1 MEPIIFTP
9 SKSWIEN
16 LQVGDLALDCFGKKA
31 PVTSITFRG
40 IDLKGK
46 AYVGFYTRLDMDT
59 STTISGSAKEGETV
73 STLPI
78 VNKYRT
84 TWNVPKE
91 LIVESDSLEEI

>member
-9 SKSWIEN
+9 SRSWIEN
-16 LQVGDLALDCFGKKA
+16 LQVGDMALDCFGKQA

-46 AYVGFYTRLDMDT
+46 AYVGFYTRLDMNT
-59 STTISGSAKEGETV
+59 NTTVSSSVKEGETV

-78 VNKYRT
+78 VNKYHT
-84 TWNVPKE
+84 TWNIPKD
-91 LIVESDSLEEI
+91 LVIESDVLPE